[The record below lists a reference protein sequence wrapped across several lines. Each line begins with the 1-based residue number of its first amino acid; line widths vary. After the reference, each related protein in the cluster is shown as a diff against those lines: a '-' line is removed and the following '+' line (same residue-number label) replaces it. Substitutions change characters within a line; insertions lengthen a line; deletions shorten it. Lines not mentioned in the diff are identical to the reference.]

1 MRLTDTWTWKVVDE
15 TTAKMVVYEGRAMW
29 AFGGPA
35 CMGDQPT
42 AVWLASL
49 LADNGPDE
57 IGGAIGRSADSILR
71 RYPEPARRLAVVA
84 AGWQG
89 SPEALVPPVSPDR
102 QLRLRH
108 GRALASD
115 ARHRGAA
122 RSATRQGEG
131 VRGGRRAAS
140 IASRRDRGSRAPS
153 SRPPE
158 RERRGYRGHPGR
170 RIRHAG
176 GETPARREARAH
188 RIDPARWLRQWR
200 DRPPTGEWTRV
211 GGDDTNPGLWVSREL
226 EPDWAGPVFID
237 SGVAHDAGV
246 RYLPAYAAPGVATVS
261 PAAYDPCGSLPRR
274 PR

>member
-29 AFGGPA
+29 AFAGPA
-35 CMGDQPT
+35 CIGDQPT

-89 SPEALVPPVSPDR
+89 SQRPWFPGIAGSPTSTSS
-102 QLRLRH
+102 
-108 GRALASD
+108 RASSGQRCAPS
-115 ARHRGAA
+115 
-122 RSATRQGEG
+122 RSGSIRDATR
-131 VRGGRRAAS
+131 RRCSRRAS
-140 IASRRDRGSRAPS
+140 SCLHRFTPRSRLACAV
-153 SRPPE
+153 SRPPG
-158 RERRGYRGHPGR
+158 RRSDRGYRGHPGR

-188 RIDPARWLRQWR
+188 RIDPARVASPVARATADGRMDAPRWR
-200 DRPPTGEWTRV
+200 
-211 GGDDTNPGLWVSREL
+211 
-226 EPDWAGPVFID
+226 
-237 SGVAHDAGV
+237 
-246 RYLPAYAAPGVATVS
+246 
-261 PAAYDPCGSLPRR
+261 
-274 PR
+274 